1 MKQFKNWLGTCA
13 LILAISACVAPTA
26 TQPGAAP
33 AAAPAASESKPVEIT
48 FYSYNIGQAGTF
60 GEGAMKLVDAFQ
72 AAHPEIKLNPVGVPG
87 GEILSKVQADM
98 VAGTPPDVA
107 QLIFDDLD
115 NIVTN
120 FNALPLEDFAPAD
133 ELKEHLGGM
142 HPNGIALGQLNGK
155 TYGLAYTFS
164 TPMLFYNAD
173 IFRAAGLDPDKPPT
187 NWDEVLAF
195 GTQIKEKTSAWG
207 IHIAATGRFDWI
219 SQSLYLSAGGRALSE
234 DRKQVTV
241 GGEGA
246 VRAIEMMRGLVS
258 AEVMPNFTSAET
270 IEGMAAG
277 KLAMLVN
284 SSALQ
289 ATLLK
294 ASTGVY
300 ELRSAPLP
308 GFGDQLAVPTNSGSA
323 LFTFTKDPE
332 KLKAVWTFMK
342 FATSKEGYTIITRDI
357 GYLPLRPEIVN
368 EEQYLKSW
376 AEEHPLILPNIKQ
389 LDRLQPWVSHPG
401 PNYRQIVEI
410 SQTALEQAIFGDN
423 DDVAAIMQEAQTR
436 GQELMPQ

>member
-1 MKQFKNWLGTCA
+1 MKRLQQWLGGMA
-13 LILAISACVAPTA
+13 LVLTISACVAPAT
-26 TQPGAAP
+26 TQPQSAQPAAP
-33 AAAPAASESKPVEIT
+33 AAEAKKPVEIT

-87 GEILSKVQADM
+87 QEILSKVQADL

-120 FNALPLEDFAPAD
+120 FNAAPLEDFAPAE
-133 ELKEHLGGM
+133 ELKEHLTGM

-173 IFRAAGLDPDKPPT
+173 VFRAAGLDPDKPPV
-187 NWDEVLAF
+187 NWEEVLEY
-195 GTQIKEKTSAWG
+195 GKQIKETTGGWG
-207 IHIAATGRFDWI
+207 IHVAATGRYDWI

-234 DRKQVTV
+234 DRTQVMV

-246 VRAIEMMRGLVS
+246 VRAIEMLRGLVN
-258 AEVMPNFTSAET
+258 AEVMPNFTTAET
-270 IEGMAAG
+270 MEGMAAG

-289 ATLLK
+289 ASLLK
-294 ASTGVY
+294 ASEGVY

-308 GFGDQLAVPTNSGSA
+308 GFGDQQAVPTNSGSA

-368 EEQYLKSW
+368 EEQYLKAW
-376 AEEHPLILPNIKQ
+376 VEEHPLILPNLAQ
-389 LDRLQPWVSHPG
+389 LDRLQPWIAFPG

-410 SQTALEQAIFGDN
+410 SQTALEQAIFSDN
-423 DDVAAIMQEAQTR
+423 DDVAGIMGEAQTR
-436 GQELMPQ
+436 AQELMPK